1 MSNPEIR
8 MTLEEGVE
16 EVLGQ
21 LTGMDLQYMP
31 ELDRFRAI
39 TRALNK
45 ALRLNAL
52 EKEWSY
58 YSGEHMVGTTV
69 AGDKV
74 LYMTSTVRPRMVG
87 DDAARLV
94 MVMDDD
100 SGHEHTVRWAYYLPR
115 DALSKYEWRA
125 GLWCSVVRNELHFS
139 RYLAPEEG
147 ELDVYI
153 TGMREPVM
161 FRLPEQPTDP
171 EEPLVPV
178 PSAVLNQEIDFAYP
192 DVITMR
198 AAYLYAQ
205 SDPVMQPRVQTLE
218 AQYKDLMYQVIE
230 RDDRN
235 TDSPYMNEFFVPI
248 QGSLHVT
255 GHFHGHPHS
264 DERRV

>member
-1 MSNPEIR
+1 
-8 MTLEEGVE
+8 MTLEEAVE
-16 EVLGQ
+16 EVIGS

-45 ALRLNAL
+45 ATRLNAL

-58 YSGEHMVGTTV
+58 YSGEHNVGTTV
-69 AGDKV
+69 AGDRS
-74 LYMTSTVRPRMVG
+74 LIMSSSVRPRMVG
-87 DDAARLV
+87 DDAARLTTQ
-94 MVMDDD
+94 MDD
-100 SGHEHTVRWAYYLPR
+100 HVHTLRWAYYLPR
-115 DALSKYEWRA
+115 DALAKYEYRE
-125 GLWCSVVRNELHFS
+125 GLWCSVVRNELFFS
-139 RYLAPEEG
+139 RPLFEAEAD
-147 ELDVYI
+147 LDVLI
-153 TGMREPVM
+153 VGMREPVM

-171 EEPLVPV
+171 EEPLVTV
-178 PSAVLNQEIDFAYP
+178 PQTILDQEIDFAYP

-235 TDSPYMNEFFVPI
+235 TDSPYMNEFFVPVQAGI
-248 QGSLHVT
+248 HSSVS
-255 GHFHGHPHS
+255 FHGHPHA
-264 DERRV
+264 DERRF